1 MFEAIF
7 SNILSILWIGMIV
20 IFSIA
25 EFSTAALVSIWFVI
39 GSLAGF
45 ATSLFTDN
53 FYTQLT
59 VFAVVSLVSFALA
72 YPMVKKLRKKPL
84 TPTNADM
91 LIGKEVLVTQDITP
105 KVSGRVDVNGISY
118 MAKSLETISKDSL
131 CEIIDLQGSAV
142 VVKAVKETV
151 TV

>member
-1 MFEAIF
+1 MLDAIM

-20 IFSIA
+20 VFSIA
-25 EFSTAALVSIWFVI
+25 EFSTAALVSIWFVF

-45 ATSLFTDN
+45 VASLFTNN

-91 LIGKEVLVTQDITP
+91 LIGKEVLVTHEITP
-105 KVSGRVDVNGISY
+105 KTSGRVDINGISW
-118 MAKSLETISKDSL
+118 MAKSDETIAKDSL
-131 CEIIDLQGSAV
+131 CQITALSGSAV
-142 VVKAVKETV
+142 VVKNVPETV